1 MKSKLIK
8 YIALLSLF
16 FMTIAVQCFAQ
27 TMEPLN
33 IVTTSVPFLRISPDA
48 RAGGMGDVGIA
59 TSADANAMFWNQAK
73 IPFAESKTSL
83 SVNYNPWLKNIAKS
97 IYLASISGYTQLD
110 DKQAISLSMRY
121 FHLGQVQFTDFDGNE
136 LQRYQP
142 REFSFDMGYSRKL
155 SSKFGLGLALRY
167 INSSLAT
174 GLINGENYKA
184 GSAVAADISVYH
196 NGTDASGK
204 GFSWGVSLSNLGS
217 KIGYT
222 SNANEKDFIP
232 ANAGAGIAYTTLLD
246 ANSKITLALDANKQL
261 VPGIKYTGDTTVDA
275 ASLAKYKTF
284 GVTDSWFKP
293 NNAYSISAGAEFA
306 YSNQLFLRAGYFY
319 EDEMQGN
326 RQYYTMGAG
335 LKNKLATFNF
345 SYLVPSGKNL
355 TISPLANTIRVSL
368 LFELS
373 KANK

>member
-1 MKSKLIK
+1 MKPKLIK
-8 YIALLSLF
+8 HTALLSLF
-16 FMTIAVQCFAQ
+16 FIALAVASFAQ
-27 TMEPLN
+27 TMEPVN

-48 RAGGMGDVGIA
+48 RAGGMGDAGIA

-73 IPFAESKTSL
+73 MPFAENKTSI
-83 SVNYNPWLKNIAKS
+83 SVNYNPWLKNIAKG

-110 DKQAISLSMRY
+110 DLQAISLSMRY

-142 REFSFDMGYSRKL
+142 REFAFDIGYSRKL
-155 SSKFGLGLALRY
+155 SPKLGLGIALRY

-174 GLINGENYKA
+174 GLVNGQNYKA
-184 GSAVAADISVYH
+184 GTAVAADISVYH

-204 GFSWGVSLSNLGS
+204 GFNWGISLSNLGS

-222 SNANEKDFIP
+222 SNANDKEFLP
-232 ANAGAGIAYTTLLD
+232 ANAGAGIAYTAVLD
-246 ANSKITLALDANKQL
+246 ANSKITFALDVNKLL

-275 ASLAKYKTF
+275 ASLAKYKTYS
-284 GVTDSWFKP
+284 VTNSWFKP
-293 NNAYSISAGAEFA
+293 NDAYAVSAGAEFI

-319 EDEMQGN
+319 EAELQGN

-335 LKNKLATFNF
+335 LKNKVATFNF
-345 SYLVPSGKNL
+345 SYLFPSGKNL

-368 LFELS
+368 LFDLVKSS
-373 KANK
+373 K